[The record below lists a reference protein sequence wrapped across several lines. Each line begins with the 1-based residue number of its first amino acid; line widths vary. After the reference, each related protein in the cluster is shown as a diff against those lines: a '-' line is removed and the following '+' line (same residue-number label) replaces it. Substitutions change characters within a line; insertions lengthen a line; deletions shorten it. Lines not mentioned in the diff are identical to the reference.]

1 MDEDVVRELAA
12 LPRMTVGQLRR
23 RWEEVH
29 GEPARSFNRQHL
41 VKRIAWRIQA
51 LREGGLP
58 ERARRRAEELARDA
72 DIRIRAPRASNSPPP
87 GAPIQQATLHLD
99 GARQSG
105 APVPGMVLRREY
117 KDRVL
122 LVRVLPKGFEFEGEI
137 YRSLTAIAKKVTGA
151 NWSGQHFFGLPRSR
165 TATREEA
172 A

>member
-1 MDEDVVRELAA
+1 MHDDIAKELAA

-41 VKRIAWRIQA
+41 IKRIAWRIQA

-72 DIRIRAPRASNSPPP
+72 DIRLRPPP
-87 GAPIQQATLHLD
+87 SDRIAPNPAQAVEIVGPLERGDRPPPLLPGA
-99 GARQSG
+99 
-105 APVPGMVLRREY
+105 VLRREY
-117 KDRVL
+117 KGQVL

-137 YRSLTAIAKKVTGA
+137 YRSLTAIAQKVTGA
-151 NWSGQHFFGLPRSR
+151 RWSGHHFFGLPPSR
-165 TATREEA
+165 TSSRLEA